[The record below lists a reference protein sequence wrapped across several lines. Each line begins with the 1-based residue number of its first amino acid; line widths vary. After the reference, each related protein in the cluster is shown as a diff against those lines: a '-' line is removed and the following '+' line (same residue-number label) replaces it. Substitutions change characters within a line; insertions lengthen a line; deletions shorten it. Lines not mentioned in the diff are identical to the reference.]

1 MKKQILTLTAIL
13 TASAMA
19 AAGRSVTAH
28 VPAPEDSVPAS
39 GVCTPQIS
47 ADGRTVKKYRVK
59 TDILQVRSGPDTSCP
74 VIGSLT
80 KGQKIR
86 VLAIKHG
93 WARVKFAGVTAY
105 VYARYLLPP
114 E

>member
-47 ADGRTVKKYRVK
+47 AAGRTVKKYRF
-59 TDILQVRSGPDTSCP
+59 TD
-74 VIGSLT
+74 
-80 KGQKIR
+80 KGAENQSAGHK
-86 VLAIKHG
+86 
-93 WARVKFAGVTAY
+93 ARMGTG
-105 VYARYLLPP
+105 
-114 E
+114 